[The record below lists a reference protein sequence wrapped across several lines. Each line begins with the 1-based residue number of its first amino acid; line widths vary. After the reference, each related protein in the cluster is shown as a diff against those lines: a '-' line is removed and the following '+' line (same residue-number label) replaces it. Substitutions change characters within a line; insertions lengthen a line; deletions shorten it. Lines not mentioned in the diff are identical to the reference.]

1 MEKVGN
7 TVRYELLDGL
17 RGVAALVVLMY
28 HLFEAIAFSQNLE
41 IERLAQAQGVEAQLV
56 DQNFFHG
63 FLAVDF
69 FFILSGFV
77 MGCAYDGR
85 WNRMSVGQFFCRRLI
100 RLHPMVV
107 AGTVIGL
114 AAYIVQ
120 GCEMWNGSSVSVS
133 VLVGTT
139 LPLRK
144 KLLAIG

>member
-69 FFILSGFV
+69 FFIL
-77 MGCAYDGR
+77 
-85 WNRMSVGQFFCRRLI
+85 WQPTLCRGAKCGMAPQSPSL
-100 RLHPMVV
+100 
-107 AGTVIGL
+107 
-114 AAYIVQ
+114 
-120 GCEMWNGSSVSVS
+120 SSWE
-133 VLVGTT
+133 
-139 LPLRK
+139 PHCR
-144 KLLAIG
+144 